1 MDPELFEDIPPKLC
15 KGGLGGAL
23 MRIGCDHE
31 GYPVIEDTTT
41 PEPARWRGQGGG
53 KYLIFTSE
61 NIRNSPRDPVSGT
74 DVRRAEEKVPRGH
87 YKVDGDRT
95 GCVL

>member
-1 MDPELFEDIPPKLC
+1 MFEDIPPKLC

-41 PEPARWRGQGGG
+41 PEPARWRVEGE
-53 KYLIFTSE
+53 KYFIFTSE
-61 NIRNSPRDPVSGT
+61 NIRKSPRDPVSGT

-87 YKVDGDRT
+87 YKVDSDSA

>member
-1 MDPELFEDIPPKLC
+1 MFEDIPPKLC

-41 PEPARWRGQGGG
+41 PEPARCRGRG
-53 KYLIFTSE
+53 E
-61 NIRNSPRDPVSGT
+61 NI
-74 DVRRAEEKVPRGH
+74 
-87 YKVDGDRT
+87 
-95 GCVL
+95 